1 MKYVG
6 TAAMGYLVVGV
17 MGCVGEQWVSFV
29 RVIGAPGASIAGFA
43 GGEVAGVAVPRVEDL
58 SGFGFATFAV
68 GDAVGEMVE
77 LQQRMLLEFW

>member
-1 MKYVG
+1 
-6 TAAMGYLVVGV
+6 
-17 MGCVGEQWVSFV
+17 
-29 RVIGAPGASIAGFA
+29 
-43 GGEVAGVAVPRVEDL
+43 VEDL